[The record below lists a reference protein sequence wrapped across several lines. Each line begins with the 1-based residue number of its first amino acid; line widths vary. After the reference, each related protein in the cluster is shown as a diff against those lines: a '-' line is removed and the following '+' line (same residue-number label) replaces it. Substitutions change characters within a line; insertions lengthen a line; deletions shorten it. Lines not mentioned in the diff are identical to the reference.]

1 MNTDTPRQLAL
12 VNVTP
17 GAVSALALDGM
28 PSVYHRVE
36 TTIIALDFP
45 DGPTE
50 AMDAHP
56 RALVT
61 HVARLVPSKKDPHT
75 AGAEEVAGALE
86 SLSSDNFTFGSYPVA
101 ALVGA
106 KKSRAKGTAAARS
119 VWETLTEWTE
129 GWNHGGLVNDTE
141 LSERAGVVQAHMAL
155 SRYLEEDQVSTRG
168 ARRILIGFGT
178 PHHQSPPGIV
188 STLHTHLTTA
198 RSIAERSNKKAP
210 LESLRWATY

>member
-12 VNVTP
+12 VTVTP

-36 TTIIALDFP
+36 TTLIALDFP

-61 HVARLVPSKKDPHT
+61 HVARMVPSKKDPHT
-75 AGAEEVAGALE
+75 AGSEEVATALE
-86 SLSSDNFTFGSYPVA
+86 SLASDDFTYGSYPVA
-101 ALVGA
+101 TLVGA

-129 GWNHGGLVNDTE
+129 GWDHGGLVNDTE

-155 SRYLEEDQVSTRG
+155 SRYLAQDQVSTRG
-168 ARRILIGFGT
+168 ARHIIIGFGT
-178 PHHQSPPGIV
+178 PHYQSPASIV
-188 STLHTHLTTA
+188 ATLGSHLTTVKSVSD
-198 RSIAERSNKKAP
+198 RSKKKAP